1 MLTTAL
7 YNADTKMVSSQRA
20 LAGLPAQPDHTR
32 RGQIHF
38 VGRDGSVGI
47 ATRFG
52 WTIRGS
58 NPGGGE
64 IYRTRPYWPW
74 GPSSLPSTG
83 YRVSSPGVKRPG
95 RGVDHPCLSTAEATE
110 RIELHLYSPSGPS
123 WLVLG

>member
-7 YNADTKMVSSQRA
+7 HNADTKMVSSQRA
-20 LAGLPAQPDHTR
+20 LAGLPVQADHTR

-64 IYRTRPYWPW
+64 IYRTRPYRPW

-83 YRVSSPGVKRPG
+83 YRVSSQG
-95 RGVDHPCLSTAEATE
+95 
-110 RIELHLYSPSGPS
+110 
-123 WLVLG
+123 